1 MKALLLVLAL
11 SGCYVTTRDTL
22 VETPIS
28 TAKQSTTMVTASQ
41 PDVVANTRAN
51 VISFRVETRRMCQPQ
66 TSQEFEVVR
75 SKKPALD
82 MSVWIIPV
90 GIVVP
95 AVFALVPAVSGL
107 VALTQKSET
116 RYTETRVT
124 KLRSYA
130 CALRLGD
137 HLVRVQF
144 PSGASFEARTNEQGL
159 ASVTIPD
166 DEVDHGTARIEL
178 PNLTRT
184 IDYDRRSYD
193 AEQLAVTADE

>member
-1 MKALLLVLAL
+1 
-11 SGCYVTTRDTL
+11 
-22 VETPIS
+22 
-28 TAKQSTTMVTASQ
+28 MVTASQ
-41 PDVVANTRAN
+41 PDVVATTRAN
-51 VISFRVETRRMCQPQ
+51 VISFRVETRRLCQPQ
-66 TSQEFEVVR
+66 TSQEFEVFR

-82 MSVWIIPV
+82 TSVWIIPA

-95 AVFALVPAVSGL
+95 AVFVLVPAVSGL
-107 VALTQKSET
+107 VALTQQRGT

-130 CALRLGD
+130 CSLRLGD
-137 HLVRVQF
+137 HLVHVQF
-144 PSGASFEARTNEQGL
+144 PSGASLEARTNDKGF